1 MAVSYNNRRFR
12 TIQNA
17 ESGDIRIDTIFQY
30 HQKNNVVWAEYDGGS
45 ITWGLLI
52 ATVSEK
58 GELDMRYAHVNAAGQ
73 LKTGSVVRRQR
84 FCRMVDCAFMNN
96 GNGRVVTIPPVRPLL
111 RRSPGRKRH
120 RRANSLRHLVHA
132 MLQIAAPQHD

>member
-73 LKTGSVVRRQR
+73 LKTGVCRSTPAVLPAGRLLVREQWQW
-84 FCRMVDCAFMNN
+84 AF
-96 GNGRVVTIPPVRPLL
+96 GDH
-111 RRSPGRKRH
+111 S
-120 RRANSLRHLVHA
+120 
-132 MLQIAAPQHD
+132 